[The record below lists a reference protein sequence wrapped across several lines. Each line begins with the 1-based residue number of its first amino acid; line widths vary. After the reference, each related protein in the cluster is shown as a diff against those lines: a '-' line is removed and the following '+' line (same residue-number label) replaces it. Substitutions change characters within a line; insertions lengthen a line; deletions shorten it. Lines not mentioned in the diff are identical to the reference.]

1 MMSDIRLSAVLIIL
15 LISPF
20 SACAANSDSAAQQL
34 LVAAELQSSLF
45 HGQVSPFE
53 LDIDFIAQVNVPT
66 RGQMTLKW
74 AAADRW
80 WRKIVLGTFEQID
93 VRNGE
98 KLHITRNIAFTP
110 IPVRELID
118 LVEFAEGPEQ
128 LVVKKPKQRAENG
141 VQMVCLLVE
150 PKAMK
155 GKSHEVC
162 IDSLTHDLLSDQW
175 EESTDERPRAEYSDY
190 FDFGAHRYP
199 RHLELRENG
208 SKRVDA
214 KVRSLTTVPFDE
226 SLLVPPQGA
235 VERRECVD
243 MKPAIPIKTQDP
255 LYPWSANENR
265 LAGNTTV
272 VMTVETD
279 GSVAGIHLIGSSL
292 RSMDD
297 VALHTLRTWKF
308 KPAMCGMDPIVSDVQ
323 VVVKFRTR

>member
-1 MMSDIRLSAVLIIL
+1 MRDSLWLIIL
-15 LISPF
+15 LIPPV
-20 SACAANSDSAAQQL
+20 SAWAANTDSSAQQL
-34 LVAAELQSSLF
+34 LVAAESQSSLF
-45 HGQVSPFE
+45 RGQVSPFE
-53 LDIDFIAQVNVPT
+53 LDVDFVAQVNVPT
-66 RGQMTLKW
+66 HGQMTLKW

-110 IPVRELID
+110 IPVQELID
-118 LVEFAEGPEQ
+118 LVEFAEGPQQ

-141 VQMVCLLVE
+141 VQLVCLLVE
-150 PKAMK
+150 QKSLK

-175 EESTDERPRAEYSDY
+175 QESPDERPRAEYSDY

-199 RHLELRENG
+199 RHLELRSNG

-214 KVRSLTTVPFDE
+214 KVRSLTTAPFDE

-235 VERRECVD
+235 IERRECLD

-255 LYPWSANENR
+255 FYPWSANENR
-265 LAGNTTV
+265 LGGDTTV
-272 VMTVETD
+272 VMTVQAD
-279 GSVAGIHLIGSSL
+279 GSVTGIQLIGSSL

-297 VALHTLRTWKF
+297 AALHTLRTWRF
-308 KPAMCGMDPIVSDVQ
+308 KPAMCGMEPIVSDIQ